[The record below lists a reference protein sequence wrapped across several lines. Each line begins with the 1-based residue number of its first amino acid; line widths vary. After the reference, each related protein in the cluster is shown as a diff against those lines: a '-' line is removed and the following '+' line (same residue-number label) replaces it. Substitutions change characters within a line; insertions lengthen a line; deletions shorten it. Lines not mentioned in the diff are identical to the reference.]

1 MLFTGYQEDNES
13 MTSRASSSS
22 QRVRHHQTESETTP
36 SQRSERKPRHKS
48 INSSTSMTST
58 TTSQDRRM
66 RRNIA
71 QGSAQERRP
80 RKAARDTV
88 DNPVVISRSVTD
100 RDSEIPVSLPMWLSV
115 KNKEMMKPG
124 KVSTSEV
131 CSINCY
137 FIHQHL

>member
-1 MLFTGYQEDNES
+1 
-13 MTSRASSSS
+13 
-22 QRVRHHQTESETTP
+22 
-36 SQRSERKPRHKS
+36 
-48 INSSTSMTST
+48 
-58 TTSQDRRM
+58 M

-88 DNPVVISRSVTD
+88 DNPVVISSSVTD

-124 KVSTSEV
+124 KVSTSAV
-131 CSINCY
+131 CSISCY